1 MNFTKDQHITLQN
14 ALDTWGEHD
23 QKAMAIGEVGEY
35 LTLVGKQVQGR
46 ATDSD
51 WISEIADVMIMM
63 EQMAKIY
70 GYDKVQKEIDYKTN
84 RLANKLYEYSNN
96 MLASE
101 NNNDLTRDLSHLRK
115 FLRNIHHFQSL
126 QEQSNGK
133 STQKD

>member
-51 WISEIADVMIMM
+51 WVSEIADVIIMM

-70 GYDKVQKEIDYKTN
+70 GYERVQQEINYKTY

-96 MLASE
+96 ILVSD
-101 NNNDLTRDLSHLRK
+101 NDNDNTRDLLHLRK
-115 FLRNIHHFQSL
+115 YLRNIHHFQSL

-133 STQKD
+133 STPKD